1 MHFYVVFNHFSPP
14 NVACVIVP
22 LIHIVSVVVSVSITV
37 PDGGVHNTVDF
48 VFTFVSGVCTH
59 TCYYLFISYL
69 LIICI
74 FIPLYTFH
82 ICMNFVHTSIW
93 IFCHTYIICKIFFN
107 EFYLPDVV
115 SLVFELFTII
125 SHESNNV
132 KFVLIHMCDKWCET
146 LYPYYIT

>member
-1 MHFYVVFNHFSPP
+1 MYLYL
-14 NVACVIVP
+14 C
-22 LIHIVSVVVSVSITV
+22 LVSVL
-37 PDGGVHNTVDF
+37 
-48 VFTFVSGVCTH
+48 TH
-59 TCYYLFISYL
+59 CCDILSQTIWYYLFISYL

-93 IFCHTYIICKIFFN
+93 IFCHTYIVCKIFFSKL
-107 EFYLPDVV
+107 YLPHVV

-125 SHESNNV
+125 SHVVSILVDDDELFTVMSLVSILVMLVDDDESNNV

-146 LYPYYIT
+146 LHPYYIT